1 MERRVLVAILAG
13 MFGVGLA
20 LGAGAPAAPGAPS
33 VVAAGV
39 ERFVISPG
47 ESSVIYRVPET
58 FLEGNQFHIAV
69 GVTHGVQGEILLDRA
84 TPRNTRIGAIS
95 VDISAFQSDKARRD
109 QAIRDN
115 WLESSKYPT
124 AVFTPTS
131 ISGLPQTYSEGQDI
145 PLRIAGDLKVRTVTK
160 PVEFVGSVRLVR
172 DTLTGAADTTIRMT
186 DFGFDPPS
194 ILGILRAQ
202 NTADLHFA
210 FTARRAP

>member
-1 MERRVLVAILAG
+1 MRGRGFLAVVVSV
-13 MFGVGLA
+13 FGAALA
-20 LGAGAPAAPGAPS
+20 VWGGAPAAHGVPAA
-33 VVAAGV
+33 VAAGV
-39 ERFVISPG
+39 ERFVISPE
-47 ESSVIYRVPET
+47 ESAVTYRVPET
-58 FLEGNQFHIAV
+58 FLEGNQFNIAV
-69 GVTHGVQGEILLDRA
+69 GVTHGVQGEVLLDRA
-84 TPRNTRIGAIS
+84 APRNTRIGAIT

-131 ISGLPQTYSEGQDI
+131 ISGLPQTYTEGQDI
-145 PLRIAGDLKVRTVTK
+145 PLRIAGDLKIRTVTR
-160 PVEFVGSVRLVR
+160 PATFIGSVRLVK

-202 NTADLHFA
+202 NKADLHLA
-210 FTARRAP
+210 FTARRTP